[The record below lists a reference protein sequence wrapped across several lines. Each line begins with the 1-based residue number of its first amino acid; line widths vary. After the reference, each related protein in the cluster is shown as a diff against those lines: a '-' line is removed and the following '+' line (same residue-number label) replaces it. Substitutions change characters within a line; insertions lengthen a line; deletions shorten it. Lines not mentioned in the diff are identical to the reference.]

1 MIEQTL
7 VVLKPD
13 TVKRALIGEIIG
25 RFERA
30 GLKVVGCK
38 MFTPHAELANK
49 HYPVTREEFIVGM
62 GNKTLDNYKA
72 LGMDPVKE
80 LGTDDAKKI
89 GLMVQGWLV
98 NFITSGPVMALVLEA
113 PHAIELTRKIVGST
127 LPLAAQPGTIRGDFS
142 FDSSALANNKKRPI
156 KNLIHASGEPAEA
169 EYEIKLWF
177 SDDEI
182 VEYKRVDEEYLHE

>member
-1 MIEQTL
+1 MTERTL

-13 TVKRALIGEIIG
+13 AVKRALIGDIIG
-25 RFERA
+25 RFEKA

-38 MFTPHAELANK
+38 MFTPHEELANK
-49 HYPVTREEFIVGM
+49 HYPTAREEFIVGM

-72 LGMDPVKE
+72 LKMDPEKE
-80 LGTDDAKKI
+80 LGTSDAKEI

-98 NFITSGPVMALVLEA
+98 NFITSGPVVALVLEA

-127 LPLAAQPGTIRGDFS
+127 LPLGAQPGTIRGDYS
-142 FDSSALANNKKRPI
+142 FDSSALANQKRRPI
-156 KNLIHASGEPAEA
+156 KNLIHASGESAEA

-177 SDDEI
+177 NDDEI
-182 VEYKRVDEEYLHE
+182 VEYKRIDEEYLAD